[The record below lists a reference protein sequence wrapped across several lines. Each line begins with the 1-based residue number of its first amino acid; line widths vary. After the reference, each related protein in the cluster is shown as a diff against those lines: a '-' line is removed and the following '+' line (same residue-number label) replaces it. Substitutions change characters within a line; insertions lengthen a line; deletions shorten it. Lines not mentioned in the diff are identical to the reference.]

1 MCVRM
6 HAYVCVQCMRVHA
19 RCVCLHAGRTLGGGL
34 SSGGGAPFLWGESPF
49 DVRTPPAAPR
59 VELTEDA
66 LIGLEGRLLPER
78 VPPAPLS
85 LLPDVAASFSFAMA
99 FRASS
104 TLGSAVRGGTVS
116 MRARTCPRGGS
127 QRTDLFVG
135 LRGGGRILPCARAR
149 WRLDRRWD
157 CRRRRGLRRRR
168 ALGLGRRGLRRGRGL
183 GRRGFFWR
191 GRRRGLVVLEVIVI
205 GLEIIVIVVHRSAC
219 LLSRA
224 LVSSPPDRDPF
235 DFRVSRAAWLLAPK
249 AHCRAWEMG
258 AVPAVL
264 AMSA

>member
-49 DVRTPPAAPR
+49 DVRTLPAGPR
-59 VELTEDA
+59 AELPEDA
-66 LIGLEGRLLPER
+66 FIGLEGRLLPER

-116 MRARTCPRGGS
+116 MRARTCPGGGS

-249 AHCRAWEMG
+249 AHCRA

>member
-1 MCVRM
+1 M
-6 HAYVCVQCMRVHA
+6 
-19 RCVCLHAGRTLGGGL
+19 

-49 DVRTPPAAPR
+49 DVRTLTAGPR
-59 VELTEDA
+59 VELPEDA
-66 LIGLEGRLLPER
+66 FIGLEGRLLPER

-168 ALGLGRRGLRRGRGL
+168 ALGLGRRG
-183 GRRGFFWR
+183 FFWR

-249 AHCRAWEMG
+249 AHCRAWSQEMG